1 MSGIR
6 SKVNEIYSLEQLSI
20 KNTIIH
26 NIHPLIKMIVTVVYI
41 VCILSVRR
49 YDLLRFS
56 YFLFYLIITTALAEL
71 PLKIIIKR
79 TMIALPFVLFAGIS
93 NLIINRETAF
103 FIGRI
108 AITYG
113 LISFAV
119 LIIRTMFSVWAL
131 LILIA
136 TTRFSDL
143 TKQLIRLHIPPLI
156 VNLMEMIYRY
166 IGVLAEEVSTMLVS
180 YRLKNPSYKWP
191 HIKHMG
197 PFVGNLF
204 LKSINKAERIY
215 NAMKCRGYGSKQVAY
230 QKEKIALKDIVF
242 FLLCTVSSVI
252 FVIL

>member
-1 MSGIR
+1 M
-6 SKVNEIYSLEQLSI
+6 L
-20 KNTIIH
+20 
-26 NIHPLIKMIVTVVYI
+26 
-41 VCILSVRR
+41 
-49 YDLLRFS
+49 
-56 YFLFYLIITTALAEL
+56 
-71 PLKIIIKR
+71 
-79 TMIALPFVLFAGIS
+79 
-93 NLIINRETAF
+93 
-103 FIGRI
+103 
-108 AITYG
+108 
-113 LISFAV
+113 
-119 LIIRTMFSVWAL
+119 FSVWAL

-180 YRLKNPSYKWP
+180 YRLKNPAYKWP

-242 FLLCTVSSVI
+242 FLVCTVSSVI

>member
-6 SKVNEIYSLEQLSI
+6 SKVNEIYSLEQLSM

-26 NIHPLIKMIVTVVYI
+26 NIHPLIKMVVTVVYI

-103 FIGRI
+103 SIGRI

-113 LISFAV
+113 LISFVV

-156 VNLMEMIYRY
+156 YRY

-180 YRLKNPSYKWP
+180 YRLKNPAYKWP

-215 NAMKCRGYGSKQVAY
+215 NAMKCRGYGTKQVAY

-242 FLLCTVSSVI
+242 FLVCTVSSVI